1 MWNKR
6 EDTPRTI
13 DTPHAAAPAP
23 PAPVMASGFEPER
36 KEQKPVKDEQ
46 VTIGKSIVIKGELSG
61 AEDLT
66 VEGQVEGKIE
76 LRDNVLTIGPNGR
89 IKAQL
94 FAKSI
99 VVLGQVTGNLTAT
112 ERVTIREHG
121 SVEGDIVAP
130 TVAIAEGAYFRG
142 TVDMQRKDQPAS
154 ATMAAT
160 THRAETKAPVAVVTS
175 KNGEFASV

>member
-1 MWNKR
+1 
-6 EDTPRTI
+6 
-13 DTPHAAAPAP
+13 
-23 PAPVMASGFEPER
+23 MASGFDSER

-66 VEGQVEGKIE
+66 IEGQVEGKVE

-89 IKAQL
+89 LKAQI

-99 VVLGQVTGNLTAT
+99 VVLGQVTGNLAAT

-142 TVDMQRKDQPAS
+142 TVDMQRKDQPAGPMV
-154 ATMAAT
+154 AVA
-160 THRAETKAPVAVVTS
+160 HRADAKTAVSVVNS
-175 KNGEFASV
+175 KNGELASV